1 MDQWATQEEDNKSA
15 RFCYWF
21 TKDRQLN
28 RTTGNV
34 CSRTTRGAVVSP
46 FGKSFFLGSFL
57 WAPVM
62 GFTNRCKSLL
72 VLALDF
78 TCWCTIVMHDAP
90 KEADLAN
97 VDSRSLANVRPA
109 VWVTHHICL
118 SLYTLLVVFLQL
130 QLCKESWNNDNEFGD
145 GGGDGVRIEC
155 EGCYQSWSWDS
166 SCHFTSTCHS
176 EHVANG
182 TFSKWLFLKTRL
194 KRWTGDFCFRE
205 API

>member
-1 MDQWATQEEDNKSA
+1 
-15 RFCYWF
+15 
-21 TKDRQLN
+21 
-28 RTTGNV
+28 
-34 CSRTTRGAVVSP
+34 
-46 FGKSFFLGSFL
+46 
-57 WAPVM
+57 M

-118 SLYTLLVVFLQL
+118 FLHTLLVVFLQL

-145 GGGDGVRIEC
+145 GGGDEGGDGVRIEC

-176 EHVANG
+176 EHIANG